1 MSSQRIQQI
10 NELIKREMSKIFLRE
25 IDPPEDSLIT
35 ITNVETSADLMQAKI
50 WISIFPINQA
60 KIVFREFSKRVGY
73 LQKLLNKSLFLKFVP
88 KVKFLLDET
97 EEEASQVEKA
107 LDEVKN

>member
-25 IDPPEDSLIT
+25 IDPPEGSLIT
-35 ITNVETSADLMQAKI
+35 ITNVETSADLLQAKV
-50 WISIFPINQA
+50 WISVFPINQS
-60 KIVFREFSKRVGY
+60 KTVFRELSKRIGY
-73 LQKLLNKSLFLKFVP
+73 LQRLLNKSLFLKFIP
-88 KVKFLLDET
+88 KIKFLLDET

-107 LDEVKN
+107 LDEAKN

>member
-25 IDPPEDSLIT
+25 IDPPEGSLIT
-35 ITNVETSADLMQAKI
+35 ITHVETSNDLLQAKI
-50 WISIFPINQA
+50 WISVFPINQS
-60 KIVFREFSKRVGY
+60 KTVFNELSKRVGY
-73 LQKLLNKSLFLKFVP
+73 FQRLLIKSLYLKFIP
-88 KVKFLLDET
+88 KIKFLLDET

-107 LDEVKN
+107 LDKAKN